1 MLLFELSFPILTDE
15 SKLYFYGDGIDF
27 LDNSLNIKS
36 GTSCSLCTY
45 FNSFSAGKY
54 QKYTI
59 AQNITLKIRFQGYA
73 EIFIKRENGTSIVSK
88 IIESNNPEIYS
99 LTFSISDAYDGEVF
113 YPEIIAKSDC
123 KLFSGY
129 YEAETMPNRE
139 VFLGAAFC
147 TFKREKYI
155 IPNMERI
162 RDFGKKYSIPLK
174 VFVVDNGST
183 LSKTLSDDTISIIH
197 NPNCGG
203 SGGFARGLLEAVNAT
218 CTHVIF
224 LDDDITLDTNVV
236 LKTYTL
242 LTILKPE
249 YYESIVGGAMITSET
264 PYLQHECGAL
274 WDGFHIA
281 PLGNKFDL
289 REKDCIFANDKLPKA
304 DYQAWWYC
312 CFPASFSTKYGYPLP
327 LFIKSDD
334 IEYSIR
340 CGKPIITMNG
350 IGVWHDGFQ
359 NKYAG
364 HFEYYIKRNELVNTA
379 LHYNGLGIITN
390 IRKFL
395 SSTARFTLLQRYF
408 LAELVV
414 KAFDDFLIGPKK
426 LLETDPAEFNLELA
440 KLTNPNTDK
449 NITNNI
455 EIISSPKITNSALY
469 YLTFGGHIFPAKNV
483 CVKLPLTDMEI
494 RKTFRAKYIAH
505 TKADGSIAFIT
516 KQQTHKLFWV
526 IGQTIRMFFKFLFKY
541 KKVRNEYIENQDK
554 LMSKEFWEQY
564 FSKYDK

>member
-15 SKLYFYGDGIDF
+15 TKLYFSGNSTSFIE
-27 LDNSLNIKS
+27 NSLHIKS

-54 QKYTI
+54 KKYTV
-59 AQNITLKIRFQGYA
+59 AKNIILKIRFQGYA
-73 EIFIKRENGTSIVSK
+73 EIFIKRENGTPVASDT
-88 IIESNNPEIYS
+88 IESNNPEMHSIA
-99 LTFSISDAYDGEVF
+99 FSISDSDDGEVF

-123 KLFSGY
+123 KLFSGC
-129 YEAETMPNRE
+129 YEAETRPNRE
-139 VFLGAAFC
+139 VFLGVAFC

-183 LSKTLSDDTISIIH
+183 LSKTLSDDTISIIR

-203 SGGFARGLLEAVNAT
+203 SGGFARGLLEAVNAN

-249 YYESIVGGAMITSET
+249 YYESIVGGAMIHSEI
-264 PYLQHECGAL
+264 PYLQHESGAL
-274 WDGFHIA
+274 WDGFHIS
-281 PLGNKFDL
+281 PLGNEFDL
-289 REKDCIFANDKLPKA
+289 RKKESIFANDKLPKA

-327 LFIKSDD
+327 FFIKSDD
-334 IEYSIR
+334 VEYGIR
-340 CGKPIITMNG
+340 CQKPIITMNG
-350 IGVWHDGFQ
+350 IAVWHDGFQ

-379 LHYNGLGIITN
+379 LHYNGFGIITN
-390 IRKFL
+390 IRKLL
-395 SSTARFTLLQRYF
+395 SSIARFTLLQRYF

-414 KAFDDFLIGPKK
+414 KAYDDFLDGPKRF
-426 LLETDPAEFNLELA
+426 LETDLAEFNLELA
-440 KLTNPNTDK
+440 KLAKPDTDK
-449 NITNNI
+449 SIIKNA
-455 EIISSPKITNSALY
+455 EIVSSPKATNPALY
-469 YLTFGGHIFPAKNV
+469 YLTFGGHILPTKNI
-483 CVKLPLTDMEI
+483 CIELPLTDIEVC
-494 RKTFRAKYIAH
+494 KTFRARYIAH
-505 TKADGSIAFIT
+505 TKADGSIAFVT

-526 IGQTIRMFFKFLFKY
+526 VGQTLRMFFKFLFKY
-541 KKVRNEYIENQDK
+541 KKVRNDYIENQDK
-554 LMSKEFWEQY
+554 LMSKEFWEKY
-564 FSKYDK
+564 FSKYEK